1 MVCHLG
7 TRSICHSVEPETPEH
22 EEDTIALDRCNGPR
36 RLRRRPSAT
45 YRLPS
50 ATYRRSGVFKISP
63 SIDSIFI
70 NEVVDFSLVDIETG
84 KPVERA
90 SWGIATLHNVP
101 GDRGV
106 MRSDGRYTA
115 PRLIPDQHTVQ
126 IWAKLGGHR
135 VLSEFEVRDPARPD
149 PDATASPGDSH
160 LDPVYGPGSEIK
172 MSRPI
177 DGGLRI
183 GESVAIAAFDRTGR
197 PLLVYNYEIVHEN
210 RVVDYAGTITRDG
223 VYTAPPVVPNPPP
236 VRIRIRYFREGAS
249 PGHLSSRTGRPI
261 KIVP

>member
-1 MVCHLG
+1 MKKILLLLIGVMGLAGCVADPPQPTAYPPQPTAEAVCSKSPRQSTASSS
-7 TRSICHSVEPETPEH
+7 TRWLTSRWWTSKR
-22 EEDTIALDRCNGPR
+22 AN
-36 RLRRRPSAT
+36 RLNERVGASRPSTMYPAT
-45 YRLPS
+45 
-50 ATYRRSGVFKISP
+50 
-63 SIDSIFI
+63 
-70 NEVVDFSLVDIETG
+70 E
-84 KPVERA
+84 
-90 SWGIATLHNVP
+90 
-101 GDRGV
+101 GV